1 MTENFLLED
10 PLKLFDDFKDMPD
23 EAFKFSGDEV
33 CSIIDSVIES
43 EDYIKILVRFFEK
56 NPKDIKEKINDFEK
70 ELTKA
75 MDGTYKEEKAK
86 IVKYFMEKTLSTLH
100 QIEKYCGAFK
110 EIPVKVVK
118 LDPEAKLPFYSDEGD
133 ACMDIC
139 SNIATVIPPHSTELI
154 PTGIKVI
161 VPGGYELQI
170 RPRSGLSKKT
180 GIRIPNT
187 PGTIDS
193 GFRKELCVLLENT
206 SDTAF
211 SVEKYDRIAQL
222 KISEVPHI
230 VWNEISEEEYQLF
243 NTDRGEGFGSSGV
256 ATK

>member
-1 MTENFLLED
+1 
-10 PLKLFDDFKDMPD
+10 
-23 EAFKFSGDEV
+23 
-33 CSIIDSVIES
+33 
-43 EDYIKILVRFFEK
+43 
-56 NPKDIKEKINDFEK
+56 
-70 ELTKA
+70 
-75 MDGTYKEEKAK
+75 
-86 IVKYFMEKTLSTLH
+86 MEKTLSTLR

-139 SNIATVIPPHSTELI
+139 SNIATVIQPHATELI